1 MTSSPQPLLEV
12 EKLTL
17 DLSGRRILDDI
28 SLAVAPGEFLGVI
41 GPNGGGKTSLLRV
54 LLGVLQPSAGR
65 VRWAHASDGGRPHI
79 GYVPQRGGL
88 DRSYPL
94 STREIVKQGRSGARP
109 FFGAARREVAALTD
123 ELLHRVGVAEHAETP
138 FVHLS
143 GGQQRRCLLAV
154 NPLECWLLAGLGLVA
169 VLLCFGCWRWLAQW
183 TFDEELALAS
193 GVPTAALRYA
203 LILLIAAT
211 VILSTRVVGVL
222 LVTAMLILPGAIGTL
237 LGRSMSIITLL
248 SLGVALA
255 STLTGLTIS
264 NAADVPPG
272 PAIVLTAF
280 GLFVAAYLLRRHRD
294 QRHSHSRLNHSHEHT
309 T

>member
-143 GGQQRRCLLAV
+143 GGQQRRCLLARAMMDS
-154 NPLECWLLAGLGLVA
+154 PA
-169 VLLCFGCWRWLAQW
+169 VLLL
-183 TFDEELALAS
+183 DE
-193 GVPTAALRYA
+193 PTAGVDTEGQRQFCAILRELSEQGIAIALVSHDIPLITKYA
-203 LILLIAAT
+203 HRIAC
-211 VILSTRVVGVL
+211 
-222 LVTAMLILPGAIGTL
+222 
-237 LGRSMSIITLL
+237 
-248 SLGVALA
+248 LGV
-255 STLTGLTIS
+255 TLHWHG
-264 NAADVPPG
+264 AADALEQHTVLDAYRCELERYQIGEG
-272 PAIVLTAF
+272 PATRSRPHVHD
-280 GLFVAAYLLRRHRD
+280 GRHC
-294 QRHSHSRLNHSHEHT
+294 S
-309 T
+309 